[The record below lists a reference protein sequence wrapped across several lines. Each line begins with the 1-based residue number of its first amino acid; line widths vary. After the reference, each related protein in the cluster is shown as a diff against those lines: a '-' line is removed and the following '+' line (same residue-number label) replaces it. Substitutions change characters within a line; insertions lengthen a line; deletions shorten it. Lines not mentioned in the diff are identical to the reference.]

1 MTVSG
6 LDTSPE
12 LVQPRR
18 ASGPARSLS
27 LDIIAE
33 AVVEIGFSEA
43 SITAVAKQLGVVH
56 GALYRYIGDR
66 NGMMAAAVEKAT
78 SEFSWPELSGDWKA
92 VLLDESAAWWEFC
105 GKHPGFVGELASV
118 GMSPSMRRRT
128 LEVSLHLHSCGLS
141 ALDSIMALDLIMDTI
156 HDIFNRSKQR
166 ERVIQQILQLPQEEA
181 AGYLDGLPDGI
192 IEVIINALI
201 GDPWPWFVNKLELFI
216 DGIEHRLSLA
226 GTA

>member
-1 MTVSG
+1 
-6 LDTSPE
+6 
-12 LVQPRR
+12 
-18 ASGPARSLS
+18 
-27 LDIIAE
+27 
-33 AVVEIGFSEA
+33 
-43 SITAVAKQLGVVH
+43 
-56 GALYRYIGDR
+56 
-66 NGMMAAAVEKAT
+66 
-78 SEFSWPELSGDWKA
+78 
-92 VLLDESAAWWEFC
+92 
-105 GKHPGFVGELASV
+105 
-118 GMSPSMRRRT
+118 MRRRT

-141 ALDSIMALDLIMDTI
+141 ALDSIMALDLVMDTI